1 MLKSHQP
8 KVQDH
13 LGHSDSTGLAV
24 SKASTPSVEVLTAP
38 MPIPPPMVAT
48 EEDLVEAALLKYAQ
62 QQATKWGA
70 DRFAA
75 EFKRRDLEERWLEA
89 SRSHTT
95 PYSQPSGAPDGGL
108 IGALSGPVDAAAQ
121 ERVVEADRAE
131 LRFLRPKYERHASVP
146 RPPEPEPEPDRGRGR
161 RRKRSRSAT
170 NDPSWLI
177 TPAEASRMSAAGRR
191 LYGLDD
197 PSTARA

>member
-1 MLKSHQP
+1 M
-8 KVQDH
+8 
-13 LGHSDSTGLAV
+13 
-24 SKASTPSVEVLTAP
+24 
-38 MPIPPPMVAT
+38 
-48 EEDLVEAALLKYAQ
+48 EAALLKYAQ
-62 QQATKWGA
+62 QRATKWGA

-95 PYSQPSGAPDGGL
+95 PYSQPTDAHETTLTD
-108 IGALSGPVDAAAQ
+108 ALSGPVDAAAQ
-121 ERVVEADRAE
+121 EHVVGSDRAE

-146 RPPEPEPEPDRGRGR
+146 RPPEPEPEPDRGHTR
-161 RRKRSRSAT
+161 RRRRSRSAT

-191 LYGLDD
+191 LYGLED
-197 PSTARA
+197 PSTARAS

>member
-1 MLKSHQP
+1 VL
-8 KVQDH
+8 
-13 LGHSDSTGLAV
+13 V
-24 SKASTPSVEVLTAP
+24 S
-38 MPIPPPMVAT
+38 
-48 EEDLVEAALLKYAQ
+48 EEELVEAALLKYAQ

-95 PYSQPSGAPDGGL
+95 PYSQPADASETRLAD
-108 IGALSGPVDAAAQ
+108 ALFGPVDAAAQ
-121 ERVVEADRAE
+121 GQVIGSDRAE
-131 LRFLRPKYERHASVP
+131 LGFLRPKYERHASVP
-146 RPPEPEPEPDRGRGR
+146 RPPEPESERDRGHAR
-161 RRKRSRSAT
+161 RRRRSRSAT

-191 LYGLDD
+191 LYGLED
-197 PSTARA
+197 PSAAQAS